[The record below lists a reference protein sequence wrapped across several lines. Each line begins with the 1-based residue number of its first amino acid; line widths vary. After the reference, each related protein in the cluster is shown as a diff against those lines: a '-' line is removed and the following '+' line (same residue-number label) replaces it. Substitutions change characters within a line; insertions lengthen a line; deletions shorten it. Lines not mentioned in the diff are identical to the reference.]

1 MPDQSTLQTKGAGS
15 AGSTRRTYLE
25 KRIAAALTLVMCVGS
40 QPMMQ
45 MRPPMPQGASYAG
58 GVAAAT
64 LIAAK
69 HFNLPESIAR
79 VLENEPFNCQ
89 GNFEAL
95 SPAQTVNTRAMPV
108 ASGSREQ
115 ALQQRVAEL
124 EDILKGKDQEIKE
137 RKLEIVTLYR
147 NKPKTLAL
155 EEQQSTFFLSH
166 VLDKNIFLFLTAVSG
181 TSECA
186 FKGWNKASIHCQK
199 GQSKRKDWEWR
210 IS

>member
-1 MPDQSTLQTKGAGS
+1 MTK
-15 AGSTRRTYLE
+15 
-25 KRIAAALTLVMCVGS
+25 
-40 QPMMQ
+40 
-45 MRPPMPQGASYAG
+45 
-58 GVAAAT
+58 VAE
-64 LIAAK
+64 
-69 HFNLPESIAR
+69 FPWQ
-79 VLENEPFNCQ
+79 VVF
-89 GNFEAL
+89 
-95 SPAQTVNTRAMPV
+95 
-108 ASGSREQ
+108 RE

-186 FKGWNKASIHCQK
+186 FKGSNASNKKTILIRSRELCLGPSFCFEFHWHCPALTFFGMWLRFTMFGGWNKASIHCQK
-199 GQSKRKDWEWR
+199 GDTCERHDEEIANHKLQNGMVDCKHFGGVCFHAD
-210 IS
+210 